1 MTAATSAPTVEGS
14 APVGTDYDV
23 VVVGG
28 GIAGL
33 SAALSARENGA
44 TVALLERATAEET
57 GGNTRYT
64 EAYLRMKT
72 VDEPSDGLAETL
84 VDDFMGH
91 PDPGITADSALDW
104 SRRSPL
110 LRSHH
115 VVDLDYVTTFEDN
128 AGPTLRWLEQHG
140 IRFGQLP
147 TLFLTVSTTRMAP
160 VGGGLALVETLGAKA
175 RALGVDFHFETTA
188 RSLVLDDSG
197 TVTGIEAVGP
207 TGRRRTFSGSVVLAS
222 GGYQGNAELMARYH
236 GELGMLCRP
245 VARGGN
251 YNKGEG
257 LEMAMAVGAA
267 TAGNFSLFHA
277 EPVDPRS
284 GDPEAAIMAF
294 TYGILVNVHGER
306 FVDEARGPIDAWYE
320 RTTRDIQ
327 RQPRGMAWMILD
339 AHGQAIPNIRT
350 AIRTDEAPVK
360 GATLA
365 ELAGRI
371 DIDPATLEATV
382 AAYNAGCPDG
392 DWDPTRP
399 DGLATDGVEP
409 PKSNWAKPI
418 DSGPFIAYPIMCA
431 NVFTFG
437 GLKVDASSRVVDRD
451 GRAIPGLYAAGE
463 MTGLYYSNYTGSTS
477 VLRGAT
483 FGRIAGE
490 GAAAQSPSVAA
501 PRDAEGSS

>member
-1 MTAATSAPTVEGS
+1 MTTTTREIHSGAGVPA
-14 APVGTDYDV
+14 GTDYDV

-33 SAALSARENGA
+33 SAALSAAESGA
-44 TVALLERATAEET
+44 RVALLERSVEAET

-64 EAYLRMKT
+64 EAYLRMKSL
-72 VDEPSDGLAETL
+72 DEVSDGLADTL

-91 PDPGITADSALDW
+91 PDPGITADSGLDW
-104 SRRSPL
+104 ERRNPL
-110 LRSHH
+110 LRAHQ
-115 VVDLDYVTTFEDN
+115 VVDLDYVAAFEDN
-128 AGPTLRWLEQHG
+128 AGPTLRWLEGHG
-140 IRFGQLP
+140 IAFGELP

-160 VGGGLALVETLGAKA
+160 VGGGLALVETLGARA
-175 RALGVDFHFETTA
+175 RSLGVDFHFRTTA
-188 RSLVLDDSG
+188 RALVLDDSG
-197 TVTGIEAVGP
+197 AVVGVEASVADAG
-207 TGRRRTFSGSVVLAS
+207 RRTFTGTVVLAS

-236 GELGMLCRP
+236 GPLGMLCRP

-294 TYGILVNVHGER
+294 TYGILVNVDGER

-327 RQPRGMAWMILD
+327 AQPRGMAWMILD
-339 AHGQAIPNIRT
+339 AQGQAIPNLRT
-350 AIRTDEAPVK
+350 AIRSEEKPVR
-360 GATLA
+360 ADSIA
-365 ELAGRI
+365 ELAAKI
-371 DIDPATLEATV
+371 DVGPVTLEETV
-382 AAYNAGCPDG
+382 AAYNAGCPAG
-392 DWDPTRP
+392 EWDPTRP
-399 DGLATDGVEP
+399 DGLATEGVMP

-418 DSGPFIAYPIMCA
+418 QSGPFIAYPVMCA

-437 GLKVDASSRVVDRD
+437 GLKVDAGSRVIDRD

-483 FGRIAGE
+483 FGRIAGAD
-490 GAAAQSPSVAA
+490 AAALAVKERS
-501 PRDAEGSS
+501 